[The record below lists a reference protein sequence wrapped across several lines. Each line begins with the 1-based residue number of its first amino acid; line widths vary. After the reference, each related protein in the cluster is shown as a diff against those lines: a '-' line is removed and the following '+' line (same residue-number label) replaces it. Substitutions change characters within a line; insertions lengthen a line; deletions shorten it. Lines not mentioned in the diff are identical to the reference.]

1 MRKPPQGGTQNLGA
15 IMFEL
20 KSLSK
25 EAVPAALEKAK
36 HYRLLNEP
44 SAAESICLDILPIEP
59 DNQEALVTLVLAMS
73 DRFAKDY
80 AIGDSR
86 IQDYLSRIRD
96 DYERAYYTGI
106 IYERRAKAVLGRNTP
121 GSESTAYEFLRQAM
135 NWFEKAEA
143 IRPAGNDDA
152 ILRWNGSARIIIYN
166 KLAPREMAND
176 FLE

>member
-1 MRKPPQGGTQNLGA
+1 
-15 IMFEL
+15 MFEL
-20 KSLSK
+20 KPLSE

-44 SAAESICLDILPIEP
+44 GAAESICLDILEIEP

-73 DRFAKDY
+73 DRFGKDY
-80 AIGDSR
+80 AIGDSQ
-86 IQDYLSRIRD
+86 IQNFLSKIQD

-106 IYERRAKAVLGRNTP
+106 VYERRAKATHSKASP
-121 GSESTAYEFLRQAM
+121 GSESTAYEFFMQAM

-143 IRPAGNDDA
+143 LRPPRNDDA
-152 ILRWNGSARIIIYN
+152 LLRWNGCARIIMRN
-166 KLAPREMAND
+166 KLAPREMSSD

>member
-1 MRKPPQGGTQNLGA
+1 
-15 IMFEL
+15 MFEL

-44 SAAESICLDILPIEP
+44 SAAQSICLDILQIEP
-59 DNQEALVTLVLAMS
+59 DNQDALVNLVLAMS

-80 AIGDSR
+80 SIGDSQ
-86 IQDYLSRIRD
+86 IQDYLSRISD

-106 IYERRAKAVLGRNTP
+106 IYERRAKAVLCRSTP
-121 GSESTAYEFLRQAM
+121 GSEHAAYELFRQAM
-135 NWFEKAEA
+135 NWFERAEA
-143 IRPAGNDDA
+143 IRPEGNDDA
-152 ILRWNGSARIIIYN
+152 ILRWNGCARIIMSN
-166 KLAPREMAND
+166 KLEAREMYHD